1 VQPDSTLDITHIRLQ
16 KTNSDLRI
24 PGATAAL
31 RAAAEAARDV
41 SRVAFLEVCL
51 VDWTE

>member
-1 VQPDSTLDITHIRLQ
+1 MQPYSTLDITHIRLH

-31 RAAAEAARDV
+31 RAAAEAARDAFKDSF
-41 SRVAFLEVCL
+41 SRSVFSR
-51 VDWTE
+51 